1 MALVLTIGSV
11 ICHSSAEESK
21 SLALSLGNNK
31 LRPRPTMWIVVPFNF
46 IGIHLKTVEG
56 ILITVISILDKLSPP
71 PLSRQV
77 GKLLSQWLPL
87 TSSENCTVYE
97 NELN

>member
-1 MALVLTIGSV
+1 MALVLKIGSV

-71 PLSRQV
+71 PSPAKSGNYCRNGYHSQV
-77 GKLLSQWLPL
+77 VKTALCMK
-87 TSSENCTVYE
+87 TN
-97 NELN
+97 

>member
-56 ILITVISILDKLSPP
+56 ILITVISILDKLSPSP
-71 PLSRQV
+71 PLPPSR
-77 GKLLSQWLPL
+77 
-87 TSSENCTVYE
+87 EITVAMATTHK
-97 NELN
+97 